1 MIQFRYIQPFTF
13 DAKMTDE
20 VLCVCRRCHTFPKFD
35 EENNRVLC
43 EVCGCSVELNQNSK
57 VNVISLW
64 NKMFGLQKDDKKNVV
79 VDTRIYTCSYMS
91 CKFSAEIDGSRRDT
105 VESPGVK
112 SSYKEYY
119 SNREYKLSSDIY
131 GDDY

>member
-1 MIQFRYIQPFTF
+1 M
-13 DAKMTDE
+13 KDE
-20 VLCVCRRCHTFPKFD
+20 VLNVCRRCRTLPKFD

-64 NKMFGLQKDDKKNVV
+64 NKMFGLQKDDKKVV